1 MLGHNMPPMQIEDFL
16 ILDVKGKST
25 GRIKFT
31 NTIIRKYLT
40 RKINSKQEY
49 VKRIING
56 SEKIGLKARINKGWS
71 KSFFYK
77 YNPQGKTAND
87 KRINP
92 VPYHLGQF
100 PEMKVDAARSLVE
113 ALKTAIKLG
122 KDPKTVI
129 EERKRIYGNPTR

>member
-1 MLGHNMPPMQIEDFL
+1 MPPMQIEDFL

-56 SEKIGLKARINKGWS
+56 GEKIGLKARINKG
-71 KSFFYK
+71 
-77 YNPQGKTAND
+77 
-87 KRINP
+87 
-92 VPYHLGQF
+92 
-100 PEMKVDAARSLVE
+100 
-113 ALKTAIKLG
+113 
-122 KDPKTVI
+122 
-129 EERKRIYGNPTR
+129 